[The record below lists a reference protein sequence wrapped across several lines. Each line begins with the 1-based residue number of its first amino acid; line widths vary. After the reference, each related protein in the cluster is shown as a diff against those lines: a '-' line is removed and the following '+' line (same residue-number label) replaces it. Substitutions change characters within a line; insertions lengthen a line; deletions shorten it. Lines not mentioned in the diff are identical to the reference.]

1 MLKGMVLYLQNKV
14 HSVNDRGQLLIVLC
28 VNGAPAT
35 EVFTIPGFVSWN
47 TCLVLWVFFFCFV
60 GLFFKTAF
68 ACVTALVVLER
79 IL

>member
-47 TCLVLWVFFFCFV
+47 TCLVLWVFFFVLLVCFLRQ
-60 GLFFKTAF
+60 LFS
-68 ACVTALVVLER
+68 V
-79 IL
+79 